1 MMLFQ
6 AEGTATRVIA
16 GDEQSATWAWLGPM
30 VDDGF
35 LQTGYTDAPGRRVW
49 MYLSAPDQ
57 ATVEQRLADLP
68 ICRDGSVT
76 FTVTAVTALR
86 FR

>member
-1 MMLFQ
+1 MLFQ
-6 AEGTATRVIA
+6 AEGTANQSIE

-35 LQTGYTDAPGRRVW
+35 LQTGYTDVGGRRVW

-68 ICRDGSVT
+68 IVRDGSVT
-76 FTVTAVTALR
+76 FKVTGVTALR